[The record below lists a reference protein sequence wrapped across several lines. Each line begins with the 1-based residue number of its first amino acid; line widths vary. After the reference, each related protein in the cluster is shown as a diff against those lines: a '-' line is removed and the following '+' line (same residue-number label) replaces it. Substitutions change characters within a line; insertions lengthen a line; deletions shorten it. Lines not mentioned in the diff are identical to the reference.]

1 MKTPFSIF
9 VIRILQVILFKVVK
23 NCSIKRDDKTN
34 KIPKSR
40 NIILPT
46 IENLSNIYRVS
57 KATNGKISE
66 KKFILK
72 SQNSHEK
79 FVLTYI
85 KNFENFSESSQF

>member
-1 MKTPFSIF
+1 MKTPFLIF

-46 IENLSNIYRVS
+46 IENLSSIYRVS

-85 KNFENFSESSQF
+85 KNFENFSGSSQF

>member
-9 VIRILQVILFKVVK
+9 VMRILQVIIFKVVK

>member
-9 VIRILQVILFKVVK
+9 VIRILQVILFKVFK
-23 NCSIKRDDKTN
+23 NYSIKRDDKTN

-46 IENLSNIYRVS
+46 IENLSSIYRVS

-85 KNFENFSESSQF
+85 KNFENFSGSSQF

>member
-46 IENLSNIYRVS
+46 IENLSSIYRVS

-79 FVLTYI
+79 FVLTYL

>member
-1 MKTPFSIF
+1 M
-9 VIRILQVILFKVVK
+9 IRILQVILFKVVK

>member
-23 NCSIKRDDKTN
+23 NYSIKRDDKTN

-46 IENLSNIYRVS
+46 IENLSSIYRVS

-85 KNFENFSESSQF
+85 KNLENFSGSSQF